1 MLHFKQT
8 LGISDHKYFS
18 HKTFSMKP
26 KIFILS
32 IIATLLVALSNIHCS
47 KSGGSSGD
55 FIPIIENQW
64 HNKDVADDFFDIGPA
79 AQPGINSSTFTGTE
93 DSASGAGSYSFSG
106 SFTNHN
112 IQFTY
117 DNSSGAKSNQTFSGT
132 INDAST
138 VMTLHNNVFGDL
150 VIEK

>member
-1 MLHFKQT
+1 
-8 LGISDHKYFS
+8 
-18 HKTFSMKP
+18 MKP
-26 KIFILS
+26 NIFIPL
-32 IIATLLVALSNIHCS
+32 IIATLLVAFPNMYCN

-64 HNKDVADDFFDIGPA
+64 HNINVADDFFDIGPA
-79 AQPGINSSTFTGTE
+79 AQANVNSSTFTGTE
-93 DSASGAGSYSFSG
+93 DSASGTAFYSFSG

-112 IQFTY
+112 IQFSY
-117 DNSSGAKSNQTFSGT
+117 DNNSGAKSNQTFSGT